1 MIAKIKTR
9 ADFGGIV
16 NYANDQKNKK
26 KSATLLAYEGICAI
40 NNKTIADSFQI
51 QASMR
56 PKVKSPVK
64 HVSLAFSPQ
73 DTIRFPNDEKG
84 NALMVEIAKKWMEQ
98 MGIRNTQYIIT
109 RHHDTDHP
117 HCHIV
122 FNRID
127 NDGNLISDSNE
138 RIRNAKVCRALTK
151 EYKLYFATKNSK
163 ARNKSRLRP
172 HQLRKYNLRS
182 STLDALE
189 ASSSWHDFFH
199 MLKEKGI
206 DVRFKRAENSEK
218 IRGISFYMD
227 EFSIAGSKL
236 DSDLSINR
244 LCATL
249 GNVATELIVQPHQAI
264 VPSAGGG
271 TSNEQGWGMIRTRI
285 TKETNLFIK
294 HQNVEDNE
302 RRCSSCKSRKFASK
316 YQ

>member
-1 MIAKIKTR
+1 MAH
-9 ADFGGIV
+9 
-16 NYANDQKNKK
+16 
-26 KSATLLAYEGICAI
+26 EGVCAI

-73 DTIRFPNDEKG
+73 DSIHFPNDEKG

-109 RHHDTDHP
+109 RHHDTEHP

-151 EYKLYFATKNSK
+151 EYKLYFAPKNSK

-182 STLDALE
+182 STLDALA
-189 ASSSWHDFFH
+189 ASRSWHDFFR

-206 DVRFKRAENSEK
+206 DVRFNRAENSDN
-218 IRGISFYMD
+218 IRGISFCMD

-249 GNVATELIVQPHQAI
+249 GNVATELIVQPHEAI

-271 TSNEQGWGMIRTRI
+271 TSNEQGWRDD
-285 TKETNLFIK
+285 KNK
-294 HQNVEDNE
+294 DNQRNE
-302 RRCSSCKSRKFASK
+302 VL
-316 YQ
+316 YDVPV